1 MESMKVLES
10 PVERKLIRI
19 LNSGFKVVLQKIVL
33 LELIRVLRYGLL
45 LDRASEEADWVSL
58 FE

>member
-45 LDRASEEADWVSL
+45 LDRASEETDWVSL